1 MRLTEQYRL
10 TIKPDKGTVNNA
22 KGKIRAAGKRN
33 FKNLAI

>member
-10 TIKPDKGTVNNA
+10 IIKPWKGTVNNA
-22 KGKIRAAGKRN
+22 KGKIGRVRDRN